1 MPALFLREDHK
12 GFVDSDT
19 GRISLNTVLM
29 PVEASVPPLDAFRH
43 AADFAHALNPAADVM
58 LLHVGEELPIFEGL
72 LPHIE
77 LRQGPVI
84 DTILSYAGE
93 IGADLIAMPTQGRR
107 GLLDALR
114 GSTTERVLHG
124 SPCPLLAS
132 PVAREAQHA
141 ALGALEDE
149 IVALACPSRDRRA
162 ARSRISRSTPADA
175 GSHCVSLTAGMAFG
189 PSRLA
194 PTTNTP
200 DQDLQPEKPVAAQG
214 GIDADPDVDGRRLAV
229 DVLEIEDVVVREGLV
244 GEDSPSCCCRSSF
257 CSLPSFGGLALLAS
271 EAAKPRRGRETRRAR
286 CASHRAV
293 RLSVRVRSSTSDR
306 WPERSTRKPPRSA
319 ERRLSGRVAS
329 VTTCWAGRG
338 RADGGRP

>member
-1 MPALFLREDHK
+1 MIGEPPKTIIHPTDLSFASQDAFAHALRIAVATKGDLHLVHIAEPAEDDPDDWNRFPHVREMLARWRMIDSAASRQETAEKLGVKFVKASIESQSPVQGVAAYVRRHLCDLMVLMTHSRSGLERWLEDSIAEETVRETNMPALFLREDHK

-124 SPCPLLAS
+124 SPCPVYA
-132 PVAREAQHA
+132 V
-141 ALGALEDE
+141 
-149 IVALACPSRDRRA
+149 
-162 ARSRISRSTPADA
+162 PA
-175 GSHCVSLTAGMAFG
+175 
-189 PSRLA
+189 
-194 PTTNTP
+194 
-200 DQDLQPEKPVAAQG
+200 K
-214 GIDADPDVDGRRLAV
+214 
-229 DVLEIEDVVVREGLV
+229 
-244 GEDSPSCCCRSSF
+244 
-257 CSLPSFGGLALLAS
+257 
-271 EAAKPRRGRETRRAR
+271 
-286 CASHRAV
+286 
-293 RLSVRVRSSTSDR
+293 
-306 WPERSTRKPPRSA
+306 
-319 ERRLSGRVAS
+319 
-329 VTTCWAGRG
+329 
-338 RADGGRP
+338 